1 MDLIVALVE
10 LSVCG
15 YANLIY
21 KMESL
26 FFTKF
31 SHSGDFP

>member
-10 LSVCG
+10 LSVRG
-15 YANLIY
+15 YAKLIY
-21 KMESL
+21 KVESF